1 MVQGAKLGV
10 ARQVSS
16 AADLSEGEV
25 RGSTVLG
32 EVLGVYRKTVG
43 DSEEFVYID
52 QRFYYPK

>member
-1 MVQGAKLGV
+1 M
-10 ARQVSS
+10 SS